1 MGKKV
6 FLVRAISSN
15 GGEIFHLDVEHP
27 ICFSPAV
34 ILLFRNLQSIYDE
47 CEQNKNKENKN
58 KEEEERM
65 PCGMTRR
72 ETNGTKREKQA
83 YYTVHSAPKKKASKS
98 CLAKCIPLEISFN
111 SCEIEQFSRALYP
124 IEGKWI

>member
-34 ILLFRNLQSIYDE
+34 ILLFRNVQSIYDE

-83 YYTVHSAPKKKASKS
+83 YYTVHSAPKKKLQKVAWQSVFHLKFHS
-98 CLAKCIPLEISFN
+98 IHVRLN
-111 SCEIEQFSRALYP
+111 SSHAHYTL
-124 IEGKWI
+124 